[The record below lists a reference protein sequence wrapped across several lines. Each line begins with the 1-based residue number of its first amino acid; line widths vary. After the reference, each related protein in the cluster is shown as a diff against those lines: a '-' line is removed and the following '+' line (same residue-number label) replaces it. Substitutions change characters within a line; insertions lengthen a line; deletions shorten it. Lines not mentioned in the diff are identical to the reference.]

1 MNRITPAD
9 IIHIVSKK
17 YPNPIKK
24 WDKDTDGR
32 DMIVGLLYFG
42 KGYNVREISDM
53 IESSVNYVIQS
64 KDRHIEKHVKGNGY
78 SGIFDEIE
86 NILIKLNGQLNI
98 KANQLIESR

>member
-1 MNRITPAD
+1 MNRIIPAD

-42 KGYNVREISDM
+42 KGYNVREICHL
-53 IESSVNYVIQS
+53 IGSSVNYVIQS

-78 SGIFDEIE
+78 SKVFDEIE
-86 NILIKLNGQLNI
+86 NILIKLNEELNI
-98 KANQLIESR
+98 TANILIK

>member
-42 KGYNVREISDM
+42 KGYNVREISD
-53 IESSVNYVIQS
+53 IIGSSVNYVIQS
-64 KDRHIEKHVKGNGY
+64 KDRHIEKHVKGNVY
-78 SGIFDEIE
+78 SKVFDEIE
-86 NILIKLNGQLNI
+86 AKLIKLNEQLNIIANILIK
-98 KANQLIESR
+98 